1 MRKGIILA
9 GGTGSRLHPLS
20 ISVSKQLMPVYDKPM
35 IYYPLSV
42 LMLAGIRDIMVITTE
57 QDGPA
62 FEQLLGDGSGWGVS
76 FTYARQPRPEGI
88 AQAFIIGAEFIGN
101 DPVTLVLGDNIFYSS
116 DFQRRLRTVASTDS
130 GATVFAYPV
139 KNPSD
144 YGVVEFDQQMRAL
157 SLEEKPITP
166 RSNLAVTG
174 LYFYDNDVV
183 EIARTIEPSARGEL
197 EITSVNQAYLER
209 GDLSVELL
217 GRGSAWLDTGT
228 FESLLQASQFVQ
240 TIEQRQGLAIAC
252 PEEIAWRQEWID
264 DSALSGLAESLS
276 SSSYGAYLQGLLDE
290 KRSSEAAGT

>member
-197 EITSVNQAYLER
+197 EITSVNQAYLDR